1 MVRRCLLS
9 PTSVIG
15 FDVLDELGAAPTT
28 IAIAR
33 EGYRRTGEMLA
44 PLLALLSLENGIRGH
59 IVDDLLPPE
68 TMIGALPGW
77 ALDMFTR
84 EGRKAL
90 GLLLQNDAGIRTWA
104 RTTIGPTGRIEILA
118 QALFRVESGLCLHR
132 TDGAT
137 SKWLRHLME
146 IECMGMPL
154 DEASQ
159 ALRVLSAAIP
169 ALNRARNEVMGGHP
183 THPWRNAARRKRPQ
197 ESVNPAGR
205 G

>member
-118 QALFRVESGLCLHR
+118 QALFRVESGLCQMASSL
-132 TDGAT
+132 DGD
-137 SKWLRHLME
+137 RMH
-146 IECMGMPL
+146 G
-154 DEASQ
+154 
-159 ALRVLSAAIP
+159 
-169 ALNRARNEVMGGHP
+169 
-183 THPWRNAARRKRPQ
+183 NAARRGEPSLEGPVRCNSRSEPGQKR
-197 ESVNPAGR
+197 SHGR
-205 G
+205 SPSCVTIF